1 MVEIDVQ
8 TILILLLVAFILGVL
23 IGASLSRPNYVR

>member
-8 TILILLLVAFILGVL
+8 TILILMLVAFILGVF
-23 IGASLSRPNYVR
+23 IGASLSRPNFMH